1 MTKKTNLAL
10 TFAALA
16 LGVFSVRGQTT
27 ATTPATTPSTT
38 PVPVAPTPPTSSW
51 VFNVTFVT
59 DYMFRGVHSGGP
71 SFEPYVEYDSGPLAL
86 GVWTNFPTDQT
97 VPGVSDPEID
107 PYGSYTFTINDAFSI
122 QPGFTWYNYPHADE
136 NNGFYKM
143 TFEPNVAFNYT
154 VSGVKFQPKIYYDMV
169 LQGPTFELN
178 ISWAVP
184 LKDLG
189 SELDFL
195 ATVGTFKLNDAAKG
209 ANPEVENEGDYWLL
223 GVSAPINF
231 SANSKLIIGVAYTEG
246 SANKFKQ
253 SGVTFKNPLAEGRW
267 VGSLGYTFTF

>member
-1 MTKKTNLAL
+1 MTQKTNLVL

-16 LGVFSVRGQTT
+16 LGALSVRGQTL
-27 ATTPATTPSTT
+27 ATTPPSAVATAPTP
-38 PVPVAPTPPTSSW
+38 APTPPGATW
-51 VFNVTFVT
+51 TLNATFVT

-86 GVWTNFPTDQT
+86 GVWANFPTDNA

-122 QPGFTWYNYPHADE
+122 QPGFTWYNFPNADE

-154 VSGVKFQPKIYYDMV
+154 VNGVKFQPKIYYDMV
-169 LQGPTFELN
+169 LRGATFELN
-178 ISWAVP
+178 VSWAVP

-195 ATVGTFKLNDAAKG
+195 ATVGTFRLDDAAKG
-209 ANPEVENEGDYWLL
+209 ANPSVENTGDYWLL
-223 GVSAPINF
+223 GVSAPIAL
-231 SANSKLIIGVAYTEG
+231 SASSKIIVGLAYTEG
-246 SANKFKQ
+246 SANRFKQ
-253 SGVTFKNPLAEGRW
+253 SGVSVKNPLAEGRW
-267 VGSLGYTFTF
+267 VGSLGYTITF